1 MRALSVAKKDFKDAV
16 QSRALWALV
25 ATFTLILVITTY
37 AYTEIPGAFG
47 PTPDATFGG
56 LIFYTTG
63 ITGLFIPLAA
73 LVVCYKSLAGERE
86 LGSIK
91 ILLSLPLTRYDA
103 FAGKFLGRTAVLS
116 AGLAVGLLIGLGFGA
131 VLLGSVRVVALV
143 AFLFLSIVFTGV
155 YTAIMV
161 SLSATTGST
170 TRATTLAV
178 GFFVLFELAW
188 DAVPIGVVYVL
199 SGFSLP
205 SKVPDWV
212 FLVTQVSPSTS
223 YLTSIVAVLPDTAEE
238 AGVTVGGSGVG
249 VQPTEADPFYVTPEM
264 GLVFLLLWLV
274 VPLVVGYYRFAG
286 SDL

>member
-1 MRALSVAKKDFKDAV
+1 M
-16 QSRALWALV
+16 
-25 ATFTLILVITTY
+25 
-37 AYTEIPGAFG
+37 
-47 PTPDATFGG
+47 
-56 LIFYTTG
+56 
-63 ITGLFIPLAA
+63 
-73 LVVCYKSLAGERE
+73 
-86 LGSIK
+86 
-91 ILLSLPLTRYDA
+91 
-103 FAGKFLGRTAVLS
+103 
-116 AGLAVGLLIGLGFGA
+116 
-131 VLLGSVRVVALV
+131 VALV

-205 SKVPDWV
+205 SEVPDWI

-223 YLTSIVAVLPDTAEE
+223 YLTAIVAVLPDTAEE

>member
-1 MRALSVAKKDFKDAV
+1 MRAISVAKKDFRDAV

-25 ATFTLILVITTY
+25 TVFTLVLLVTTY
-37 AYTEIPGAFG
+37 AYTEVPSAFG
-47 PTPDATFGG
+47 PTVEATFGG

-103 FAGKFLGRTAVLS
+103 FAGKVLGRTAVLS
-116 AGLAVGLLIGLGFGA
+116 AGLAIGLLVGLVFGA
-131 VLLGSVRVVALV
+131 VLIGSVRLVALV
-143 AFLFLSIVFTGV
+143 AFLLVSLVFTAV
-155 YTAIMV
+155 YTGVMV

-188 DAVPIGVVYVL
+188 DAVPLGVVYVL

-205 SKVPDWV
+205 SEVPDWV
-212 FLVTQVSPSTS
+212 FLVTQVSPSS
-223 YLTSIVAVLPDTAEE
+223 AYLTSIVAVLPETAAE
-238 AGVTVGGSGVG
+238 AGVTVGGSGMG
-249 VQPTEADPFYVTPEM
+249 VQPTEAEPFYVTPEM
-264 GLVFLLLWLV
+264 GLVFLGLWLV
-274 VPLVVGYYRFAG
+274 VPLVIGYYRFAG
-286 SDL
+286 TDL